1 MIVPILLLNLRNVP
15 EDEADEVRAL
25 LDGHRVDYYETK
37 PSLWGVSG
45 GGLWLADESQ
55 ETMAKAHLAAYQAE
69 RGERMRRERAEAIAD
84 GRAPSAWAA
93 FREDPL
99 RALATVLGILLML
112 ALATLPFL
120 FFTRG

>member
-1 MIVPILLLNLRNVP
+1 MPTLLLNLRDVP
-15 EDEADEVRAL
+15 DDEVDEVRSL
-25 LDGHRVDYYETK
+25 LDGHHIDYYETK

-45 GGLWLADESQ
+45 GGLWLPDDSQ
-55 ETMAKAHLAAYQAE
+55 AAVAKAYLAAYQVE
-69 RGERMRRERAEAIAD
+69 RGERMRRERAEAIAQ
-84 GRAPSAWAA
+84 GRAPSAWSA
-93 FREDPL
+93 FRADPL